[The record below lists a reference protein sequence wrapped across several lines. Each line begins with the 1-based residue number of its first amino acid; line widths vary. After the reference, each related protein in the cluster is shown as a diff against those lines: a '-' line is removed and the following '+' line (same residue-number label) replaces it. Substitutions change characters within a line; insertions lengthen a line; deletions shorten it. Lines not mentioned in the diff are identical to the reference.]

1 MDSLSIAG
9 LLAHHARYQPTATA
23 VVFESERLDWRS
35 FAARSSQLAQA
46 MAQAGVRP
54 GDRVATVLANCLELL
69 TIYWACAD
77 LGAVAVPLSPLLQRS
92 GLQSLLA
99 DAAPRVVFTSAAAL
113 ADVHAAVAQ
122 CGTTTPEF
130 PRLVWVGADGAG
142 AACAGAQAYAQAYVQ
157 FIGACGALEL
167 TPQLTPDH
175 PCNIMYTSGTTGQP
189 KGILLTHR
197 VRAHYATLMASIFRV
212 TPESVVLH
220 TGAIVFNGAYVMMMP
235 AFAQGA
241 RYVLHAQFDARA
253 FVASVAREKVTHTML
268 VPSQI
273 AAILDLPD
281 LDPLQ
286 LASLQVVLS
295 LGAPLPL
302 ARKQA
307 LEALLPGRL
316 HELYGLTE
324 GFVTVLDRRDTQRKL
339 GSVGVPPP
347 FFELRIVREDGSE
360 ADVGETGEIAGRGPL
375 LMSGYYQRADLTEQ
389 TIRDGWLY
397 SGDIGRIDADGYL
410 YLVDRKKDMIDSGGV
425 KVYPRDIEEVI
436 ATHPDVAEVVVFGVP
451 DDKWGETPF
460 AVVQMKQAFGTVCT
474 PEQLR
479 DWINVRVAARYQRVS
494 AVALVS
500 SFPRNAAGKILKR
513 ELRAPYW
520 EGRERAI

>member
-1 MDSLSIAG
+1 MDALCIAG
-9 LLAHHARYQPTATA
+9 LLAHHARYQPEAVA
-23 VVFESERLDWRS
+23 VVFGEQRLSWRE
-35 FAARSSQLAQA
+35 FAARCGELAQA
-46 MAQAGVRP
+46 MAQAGVQP
-54 GDRVATVLANCLELL
+54 GDRVATVLGNCLELL

-77 LGAVAVPLSPLLQRS
+77 LGAVAVPLSPLLQCS
-92 GLQSLLA
+92 GLQSLLQ
-99 DAAPRVVFTSAAAL
+99 DAAPKIVFASEATQADVSAAIAAL
-113 ADVHAAVAQ
+113 SVPVRLVCVAAVPAAHSYAGFVAGCAAMQ
-122 CGTTTPEF
+122 QRPHFTPE
-130 PRLVWVGADGAG
+130 
-142 AACAGAQAYAQAYVQ
+142 
-157 FIGACGALEL
+157 
-167 TPQLTPDH
+167 H

-197 VRAHYATLMASIFRV
+197 VRAHYAALMASIFRL

-241 RYVLHAQFDARA
+241 RYVLHGAFDARA
-253 FVASVAREKVTHTML
+253 FVATVAREKVTHTML

-281 LDPLQ
+281 LDPVQ
-286 LASLQVVLS
+286 LLSLQVVLS

-307 LEALLPGRL
+307 LESLLPGRL

-324 GFVTVLDRRDTQRKL
+324 GFITVLDRRDTARKL

-360 ADVGETGEIAGRGPL
+360 AEVGEIGEIAGRGPL
-375 LMSGYYQRADLTEQ
+375 LMSGYYGQPELTAQ

-397 SGDIGRIDADGYL
+397 SGDIGRIDEEGYL

-451 DDKWGETPF
+451 DEKWGETPF
-460 AVVQMKQAFGTVCT
+460 AVVQMKQTFGKVCT

>member
-1 MDSLSIAG
+1 MDALCIAG
-9 LLAHHARYQPTATA
+9 LLAHHARYQPEAVA
-23 VVFESERLDWRS
+23 VVFGEQRLNWRE
-35 FAARSSQLAQA
+35 FAARCGQLAQA
-46 MAQAGVRP
+46 MAQAGVQP
-54 GDRVATVLANCLELL
+54 GDRVATVLGNCLELL

-77 LGAVAVPLSPLLQRS
+77 MGAVAVPLSPLLQCS
-92 GLQSLLA
+92 GLQSLLQ
-99 DAAPRVVFTSAAAL
+99 DAAPKIVFASEATQADVSAAIAAL
-113 ADVHAAVAQ
+113 SVPVQLVCVAAAPAAHSYAAFVA
-122 CGTTTPEF
+122 G
-130 PRLVWVGADGAG
+130 
-142 AACAGAQAYAQAYVQ
+142 CAPMQQR
-157 FIGACGALEL
+157 
-167 TPQLTPDH
+167 PQLTPEH

-197 VRAHYATLMASIFRV
+197 VRAHYAALMASIFRM

-241 RYVLHAQFDARA
+241 RYVLHGAFDARA
-253 FVASVAREKVTHTML
+253 FVAAVAREKVTHTML

-286 LASLQVVLS
+286 LVSLQVVLS

-307 LEALLPGRL
+307 LESLLPGRL

-324 GFVTVLDRRDTQRKL
+324 GFITVLDRRDTARKL

-360 ADVGETGEIAGRGPL
+360 AEVGETGEIAGRGPL
-375 LMSGYYQRADLTEQ
+375 LMSGYYGQPELTAQ

-397 SGDIGRIDADGYL
+397 SGDIGRIDEEGYL

-451 DDKWGETPF
+451 DEKWGETPF
-460 AVVQMKQAFGTVCT
+460 AVVQMKQTFGKVCT

>member
-1 MDSLSIAG
+1 MDALCIAG
-9 LLAHHARYQPTATA
+9 LLAHHARYQPEAVA
-23 VVFESERLDWRS
+23 VVFGEQRLNWRE
-35 FAARSSQLAQA
+35 FAARCGQLAQA
-46 MAQAGVRP
+46 MAQAGVQP
-54 GDRVATVLANCLELL
+54 GDRVATVLGNCMELL

-77 LGAVAVPLSPLLQRS
+77 MGAVAVPLSPLLQCS
-92 GLQSLLA
+92 GLQSLLQ
-99 DAAPRVVFTSAAAL
+99 DAAPKIVFASEATQADVSAAIAAL
-113 ADVHAAVAQ
+113 SVPVQLVCVAAAPAPYSYAAFVAGCAPIQ
-122 CGTTTPEF
+122 Q
-130 PRLVWVGADGAG
+130 RL
-142 AACAGAQAYAQAYVQ
+142 
-157 FIGACGALEL
+157 
-167 TPQLTPDH
+167 QLTPEH

-197 VRAHYATLMASIFRV
+197 VRAHYAALMASIFRM

-241 RYVLHAQFDARA
+241 RYVLHGAFDARA
-253 FVASVAREKVTHTML
+253 FVATVAREKVTHTML

-286 LASLQVVLS
+286 LVSLQVVLS

-307 LEALLPGRL
+307 LESLLPGRL

-324 GFVTVLDRRDTQRKL
+324 GFITVLDRRDTARKL

-347 FFELRIVREDGSE
+347 FFELRIVREDGSDAE
-360 ADVGETGEIAGRGPL
+360 VGEVGEIAGRGPL
-375 LMSGYYQRADLTEQ
+375 LMSGYYGQPELTAQ
-389 TIRDGWLY
+389 TIL
-397 SGDIGRIDADGYL
+397 
-410 YLVDRKKDMIDSGGV
+410 
-425 KVYPRDIEEVI
+425 
-436 ATHPDVAEVVVFGVP
+436 
-451 DDKWGETPF
+451 
-460 AVVQMKQAFGTVCT
+460 
-474 PEQLR
+474 
-479 DWINVRVAARYQRVS
+479 S

-520 EGRERAI
+520 EGRTLVLRRSVAMMVAASAISGLAAGQALAAAAASADTAAAAAADVAADPAAAPAANEPDKVIVTARRRAELIQDVPGSVTAISGTALEKSGIPDLTGLADALPNTTLKPS

>member
-1 MDSLSIAG
+1 MDALCIAG
-9 LLAHHARYQPTATA
+9 LLAHHARYQPEAVA
-23 VVFESERLDWRS
+23 VVFGEQRLNWRE
-35 FAARSSQLAQA
+35 FAARCGQLAQA
-46 MAQAGVRP
+46 MAQAGVQP
-54 GDRVATVLANCLELL
+54 GDRVATVLGNCLELL

-77 LGAVAVPLSPLLQRS
+77 MGAVAVPLSPLLQCS
-92 GLQSLLA
+92 GLQSLLQ
-99 DAAPRVVFTSAAAL
+99 DAAPKIVFASDATQADVSAAIAAL
-113 ADVHAAVAQ
+113 SVPVQMVCVAAAPTAHSYAAFVA
-122 CGTTTPEF
+122 G
-130 PRLVWVGADGAG
+130 
-142 AACAGAQAYAQAYVQ
+142 CAPMPQR
-157 FIGACGALEL
+157 
-167 TPQLTPDH
+167 PQLTPEH

-197 VRAHYATLMASIFRV
+197 VRAHYATLMASIFRLA
-212 TPESVVLH
+212 PESVVLH

-241 RYVLHAQFDARA
+241 RYVLHGAFDARA
-253 FVASVAREKVTHTML
+253 FVAAVAREKVTHTML

-286 LASLQVVLS
+286 LVSLQVVLS

-307 LEALLPGRL
+307 LESLLPGRL

-324 GFVTVLDRRDTQRKL
+324 GFITVLDRRDTARKL

-360 ADVGETGEIAGRGPL
+360 AEVGETGEIAGRGPL
-375 LMSGYYQRADLTEQ
+375 LMSGYYGQPELTAQ

-397 SGDIGRIDADGYL
+397 SGDIGRIDEEGYL

-451 DDKWGETPF
+451 DEKWGETPF
-460 AVVQMKQAFGTVCT
+460 AVVQMKQTFGKVCT

>member
-1 MDSLSIAG
+1 MDALCIAG
-9 LLAHHARYQPTATA
+9 LLAHHARYQPEAVA
-23 VVFESERLDWRS
+23 VVFGEQRLNWRE
-35 FAARSSQLAQA
+35 FAARCGQLAQA
-46 MAQAGVRP
+46 MAQAGVQP
-54 GDRVATVLANCLELL
+54 GDRVATVLGNCLELL

-77 LGAVAVPLSPLLQRS
+77 MGAVAVPLSPLLQCS
-92 GLQSLLA
+92 GLQSLLQ
-99 DAAPRVVFTSAAAL
+99 DAAPKIVFASEATQADVSAAIAAL
-113 ADVHAAVAQ
+113 SVPVQLVCVAAAPAAHSYAAFVA
-122 CGTTTPEF
+122 G
-130 PRLVWVGADGAG
+130 
-142 AACAGAQAYAQAYVQ
+142 CAPMQQR
-157 FIGACGALEL
+157 
-167 TPQLTPDH
+167 PQLTPEH

-197 VRAHYATLMASIFRV
+197 VRAHYAALMASIFRM

-241 RYVLHAQFDARA
+241 RYVLHGAFDARA
-253 FVASVAREKVTHTML
+253 FVAAVAREKVTHTML

-286 LASLQVVLS
+286 LVSLQVVLS

-307 LEALLPGRL
+307 LESLLPGRL

-324 GFVTVLDRRDTQRKL
+324 GFITVLDRRDTARKL

-360 ADVGETGEIAGRGPL
+360 AEVGEVGEIAGRGPL
-375 LMSGYYQRADLTEQ
+375 LMSGYYGQPELTAQ

-397 SGDIGRIDADGYL
+397 SGDIGRIDEEGYL

-451 DDKWGETPF
+451 DEKWGETPF
-460 AVVQMKQAFGTVCT
+460 AVVQMKQTFGKVCT

>member
-1 MDSLSIAG
+1 MDALCIAG
-9 LLAHHARYQPTATA
+9 LLAHHARYQPEAVA
-23 VVFESERLDWRS
+23 VVFGEQRLNWRE
-35 FAARSSQLAQA
+35 FAARCGQLAQA
-46 MAQAGVRP
+46 MAQAGVQP
-54 GDRVATVLANCLELL
+54 GDRVATVLGNCLELL

-77 LGAVAVPLSPLLQRS
+77 MGAVAVPLSPLLQCS
-92 GLQSLLA
+92 GLQSLLQ
-99 DAAPRVVFTSAAAL
+99 DAAPKIVFASEATQADVSAAIAAL
-113 ADVHAAVAQ
+113 SVPVQLVCVAAAPAPYSYAAFVA
-122 CGTTTPEF
+122 G
-130 PRLVWVGADGAG
+130 
-142 AACAGAQAYAQAYVQ
+142 CAPIQQR
-157 FIGACGALEL
+157 
-167 TPQLTPDH
+167 PQLTPEH

-197 VRAHYATLMASIFRV
+197 VRAHYAALMASIFRM

-241 RYVLHAQFDARA
+241 RYVLHGAFDARA
-253 FVASVAREKVTHTML
+253 FVATVAREKVTHTML

-286 LASLQVVLS
+286 LVSLQVVLS

-307 LEALLPGRL
+307 LESLLPGRL

-324 GFVTVLDRRDTQRKL
+324 GFITVLDRRDTARKL

-347 FFELRIVREDGSE
+347 FFELRIVREDGSDAE
-360 ADVGETGEIAGRGPL
+360 VGEVGEIAGRGPL
-375 LMSGYYQRADLTEQ
+375 LMSGYYGQPELTAQ

-397 SGDIGRIDADGYL
+397 SGDIGRIDEEGYL

-436 ATHPDVAEVVVFGVP
+436 ASHPDVSEVVVFGVP
-451 DDKWGETPF
+451 DEKWGETPF
-460 AVVQMKQAFGTVCT
+460 AVVQMKQTFGKVCS

>member
-1 MDSLSIAG
+1 MDALCIAG
-9 LLAHHARYQPTATA
+9 LLAHHARYQPEAVA
-23 VVFESERLDWRS
+23 VVFGEQRLNWRE
-35 FAARSSQLAQA
+35 FAARCGQLAQA
-46 MAQAGVRP
+46 MAQAGVQP
-54 GDRVATVLANCLELL
+54 GDRVATVLGNCLELL

-77 LGAVAVPLSPLLQRS
+77 LGAVAVPLSPLLQCN
-92 GLQSLLA
+92 GLQSLLQ
-99 DAAPRVVFTSAAAL
+99 DAAPKIVFTSEATQADVSAAIAAL
-113 ADVHAAVAQ
+113 PAPMLLVCVAAVPAAHSYAGFVAGCAPMQ
-122 CGTTTPEF
+122 QRPHITPE
-130 PRLVWVGADGAG
+130 
-142 AACAGAQAYAQAYVQ
+142 Q
-157 FIGACGALEL
+157 
-167 TPQLTPDH
+167 

-197 VRAHYATLMASIFRV
+197 VRAHYAALMASIFRL

-241 RYVLHAQFDARA
+241 RYVLHGAFDARA
-253 FVASVAREKVTHTML
+253 FVATVAREKVTHTML

-281 LDPLQ
+281 LDPVQ
-286 LASLQVVLS
+286 LLSLQVVLS

-302 ARKQA
+302 ARKQS
-307 LEALLPGRL
+307 LESLLPGRL

-324 GFVTVLDRRDTQRKL
+324 GFITVLDRRDTARKL

-360 ADVGETGEIAGRGPL
+360 ADVGEIGEIAGRGPL
-375 LMSGYYQRADLTEQ
+375 LMSGYYGQPELTAQ

-451 DDKWGETPF
+451 DEKWGETPF
-460 AVVQMKQAFGTVCT
+460 AVVQMKQTFAHVCSA
-474 PEQLR
+474 EQLR

-520 EGRERAI
+520 EGRERVI